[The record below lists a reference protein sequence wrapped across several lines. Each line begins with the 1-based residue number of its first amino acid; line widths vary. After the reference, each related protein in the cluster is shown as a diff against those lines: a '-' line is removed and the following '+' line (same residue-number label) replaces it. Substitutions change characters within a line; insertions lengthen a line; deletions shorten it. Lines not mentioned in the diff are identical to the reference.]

1 MPKKKIPPV
10 VIAALVEATVL
21 IGIALGCSVLR
32 KSHAVEKPE
41 ISDTPAVAAKE
52 TPVPEKIPASE
63 EAQDPEAEEETLPT
77 GGFRTVGSIVTLGSY
92 EQDNDPENGREAIE
106 WAVLD
111 VQDGRSLIIS
121 KFALDC
127 QPYNTDIMPDPTWET
142 CSLRKWMN
150 EDFLREA
157 FSAEEQKRIS
167 GNTVTADRNPEY
179 DTDPGRDTEDLVF
192 LLSMPE
198 AERYFNSDAAGQC
211 IASPYA
217 LAKACYADPRDGS
230 CCWWLRSPGFS
241 AAFAA
246 FVDSYGVIKYGG
258 DAVASAP
265 FGVRPALWITL
276 ED

>member
-1 MPKKKIPPV
+1 MRKIKKPFV
-10 VIAALVEATVL
+10 LIAVLLAAAVL
-21 IGIALGCSVLR
+21 IGIALGSGVL
-32 KSHAVEKPE
+32 KK
-41 ISDTPAVAAKE
+41 TPAL
-52 TPVPEKIPASE
+52 EKTGISKAPTAASE
-63 EAQDPEAEEETLPT
+63 VPLLPEETTAPEPEEETLPSED
-77 GGFRTVGSIVTLGSY
+77 FRAVGSIVTFESY

-106 WAVLD
+106 WVVLD

-127 QPYNTDIMPDPTWET
+127 QPYNTDVMPDPTWET

-167 GNTVTADRNPEY
+167 RNTVTADRNPEY
-179 DTDPGRDTEDLVF
+179 ETDPGRDTEDLVF
-192 LLSMPE
+192 LLSIPE
-198 AERYFNSDAAGQC
+198 AERYFNSDASGQC
-211 IASPYA
+211 IASPYT

-230 CCWWLRSPGFS
+230 CCWWLRSPGFN

-246 FVDSYGVIKYGG
+246 FVDSYGVVKYGG

-265 FGVRPALWITL
+265 FGVRPVLWISL
-276 ED
+276 DP